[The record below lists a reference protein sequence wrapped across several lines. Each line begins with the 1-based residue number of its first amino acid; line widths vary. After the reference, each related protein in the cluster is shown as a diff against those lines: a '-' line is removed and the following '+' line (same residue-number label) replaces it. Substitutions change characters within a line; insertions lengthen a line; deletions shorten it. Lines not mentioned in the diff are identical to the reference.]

1 MDWLLKTVQPAKV
14 NQTDIFSIV
23 LEKVSPQE
31 HVKLVTFVDAVT
43 HQAVSSTS
51 SAENRS
57 MILAIICNV
66 ESEFE
71 QASLLLVSCATQ
83 PTVLLAVLPIV
94 STMDISI
101 SEVTVSNP
109 EPDQLSRFGDDVNQ
123 EAPKVLRCRFSIV
136 GDQLIEVSSFD
147 RQALKDA
154 ISEIRRLTAIAA
166 EHQIWNPDLLGP
178 WIDRYISRKKV
189 ASPSNRKVS
198 PIEVAL
204 SARDRLS
211 RLLTSPPISPSA
223 TFSPFSSNFPKPP
236 SIAPDLPEWRQ
247 NWLNE
252 RLRELEDDYVTS
264 KEIKVRVCTW
274 NVFGKQPVESLQDW
288 IVPDPQRD
296 KSDLYVIWQVIL
308 HPKSEEDVNGLT
320 KSIEST
326 GIQKVIK
333 VSSQQLVGLLIIAFV
348 DESIAQDI
356 SNVSSAY
363 LGTGTLGMGN
373 KGATAVRLKVCDT
386 YLTLINSHL
395 AAFQEQYEARNRDY
409 LEICRRLT
417 FPTRI
422 GSPRSSV
429 SIPQLRFG
437 GEGPTA
443 PLPSADIFRTGHLI
457 WAGDLNYRLNIA
469 YAEAKA
475 LAERSSIEDCNTML
489 LSDQLKQ
496 QIESGKAFQQF
507 QEGNIE
513 FGPTYKF
520 DIGTNN
526 FDASYPSISLSD
538 HKPVGS
544 TLTMRIYTVMKEK
557 RDQMQNELLRELDG
571 LENEALP
578 DLKVEPEGIEFNFLN
593 SSQDES
599 NSSSSTN
606 LVTNGGELVGSS
618 VELTNLK
625 KFLVAWQL
633 LPKNGET
640 NVCEDWLKISQ
651 LSGNLSAGESTQ
663 IHFAIDPIGAN
674 RRRSQLGSDDLR
686 DVVIL
691 SIQVEEMCLYQSTDH
706 IFGASVT
713 PQVIETDPTN
723 GVETPVVPI
732 DTSDIGI
739 SETEKTKKLEK
750 LLADR
755 PDKTELIEKNVLKP
769 GNLAPS
775 LQAKQAELE
784 KSQLEDKLNAALAHR
799 PDPEILVKEGIL
811 TEEETA
817 ALKTE

>member
-308 HPKSEEDVNGLT
+308 HPKSEEDVNGLLQEIDDT
-320 KSIEST
+320 PEAYIRYTPQRENFWCEVAQKSIEST

-526 FDASYPSISLSD
+526 FDTSEKQRIPAYTDRILYLPGRMNDIQILSYDSYPSISLSD

-691 SIQVEEMCLYQSTDH
+691 SIQGGRDVFIPINVE
-706 IFGASVT
+706 F
-713 PQVIETDPTN
+713 
-723 GVETPVVPI
+723 
-732 DTSDIGI
+732 
-739 SETEKTKKLEK
+739 
-750 LLADR
+750 
-755 PDKTELIEKNVLKP
+755 
-769 GNLAPS
+769 
-775 LQAKQAELE
+775 
-784 KSQLEDKLNAALAHR
+784 
-799 PDPEILVKEGIL
+799 
-811 TEEETA
+811 
-817 ALKTE
+817 

>member
-296 KSDLYVIWQVIL
+296 KSDLYVICLQEIDDTPEAYIRYTPQRENFWCEVAQ
-308 HPKSEEDVNGLT
+308 

-409 LEICRRLT
+409 LEICGRLT

-526 FDASYPSISLSD
+526 FDTSEKQRIPAYTDRILYLPGRMNDIQILSYDSYPSISLSD

-691 SIQVEEMCLYQSTDH
+691 SIQGGRDVFIPINVE
-706 IFGASVT
+706 F
-713 PQVIETDPTN
+713 
-723 GVETPVVPI
+723 
-732 DTSDIGI
+732 
-739 SETEKTKKLEK
+739 
-750 LLADR
+750 
-755 PDKTELIEKNVLKP
+755 
-769 GNLAPS
+769 
-775 LQAKQAELE
+775 
-784 KSQLEDKLNAALAHR
+784 
-799 PDPEILVKEGIL
+799 
-811 TEEETA
+811 
-817 ALKTE
+817 

>member
-296 KSDLYVIWQVIL
+296 KSDLYVICLQEIDDTPEAYIRYTPQRENFWCEVAQ
-308 HPKSEEDVNGLT
+308 

-526 FDASYPSISLSD
+526 FDASEKQRIPAYTDRILYLPGRMNDIQILSYDSYPSISLSD

-691 SIQVEEMCLYQSTDH
+691 SIQGGRDVFIPINVE
-706 IFGASVT
+706 F
-713 PQVIETDPTN
+713 
-723 GVETPVVPI
+723 
-732 DTSDIGI
+732 
-739 SETEKTKKLEK
+739 
-750 LLADR
+750 
-755 PDKTELIEKNVLKP
+755 
-769 GNLAPS
+769 
-775 LQAKQAELE
+775 
-784 KSQLEDKLNAALAHR
+784 
-799 PDPEILVKEGIL
+799 
-811 TEEETA
+811 
-817 ALKTE
+817 

>member
-71 QASLLLVSCATQ
+71 QASFMRYSA
-83 PTVLLAVLPIV
+83 TVLLAVLPIV

-288 IVPDPQRD
+288 IVPDPQRTSPIFTSSG
-296 KSDLYVIWQVIL
+296 KKTSMGCQAQCSSQNKRSHSLLIKPIL
-308 HPKSEEDVNGLT
+308 SFWPFSLQEIDDTPEAYIRYTPQRENFWCEVAQ

-333 VSSQQLVGLLIIAFV
+333 VSSQLVGLLIIAFV

-373 KGATAVRLKVCDT
+373 KGATAVRLKCAQIPDFLSLKNRPQVSLIQSLPSYLFFRVCDT

-443 PLPSADIFRTGHLI
+443 PLPSADIFRTGH
-457 WAGDLNYRLNIA
+457 WPSAH
-469 YAEAKA
+469 
-475 LAERSSIEDCNTML
+475 
-489 LSDQLKQ
+489 QLKIAILSK
-496 QIESGKAFQQF
+496 IESGKAFQQF

-526 FDASYPSISLSD
+526 FDTRFAPHHNFNLNGLSVYQL
-538 HKPVGS
+538 KRSQTSGVYI
-544 TLTMRIYTVMKEK
+544 TMRIYT
-557 RDQMQNELLRELDG
+557 RTRWIR
-571 LENEALP
+571 NEALP
-578 DLKVEPEGIEFNFLN
+578 DLKWSPRDRIQLPQLFSRREY
-593 SSQDES
+593 
-599 NSSSSTN
+599 SSSI
-606 LVTNGGELVGSS
+606 LGR
-618 VELTNLK
+618 
-625 KFLVAWQL
+625 WQL

-691 SIQVEEMCLYQSTDH
+691 SIQGGRDVFIPINVE
-706 IFGASVT
+706 F
-713 PQVIETDPTN
+713 
-723 GVETPVVPI
+723 
-732 DTSDIGI
+732 
-739 SETEKTKKLEK
+739 
-750 LLADR
+750 
-755 PDKTELIEKNVLKP
+755 
-769 GNLAPS
+769 
-775 LQAKQAELE
+775 
-784 KSQLEDKLNAALAHR
+784 
-799 PDPEILVKEGIL
+799 
-811 TEEETA
+811 
-817 ALKTE
+817 